1 MIVSDVTPGT
11 LAIFSNWLKYL
22 LNTMPQKKS
31 LSDDSAIPVRK
42 WTM

>member
-11 LAIFSNWLKYL
+11 SAIFSNWLKHL
-22 LNTMPQKKS
+22 LNAMPRKKS